1 MKTTTFNI
9 YKSTDGQLRLDN
21 HTSTY
26 KNEDWEQ
33 YLKDTNQTERLERL
47 LSMSSRKRSPKIWKL
62 RKSQDFLQWQE
73 GRDITITSE
82 LYGVASADHDGR
94 VPEWGI
100 KKAILEA
107 LRYGEK
113 EARYYP
119 TSNANKPAQERLVY
133 VFNYTF
139 KKKKYNRLSIES

>member
-1 MKTTTFNI
+1 MKTTTFNV
-9 YKSTDGQLRLDN
+9 YKSTDGRLRLDN
-21 HTSTY
+21 YTATY

-33 YLKDTNQTERLERL
+33 YLKDTDQAERLERL

-62 RKSQDFLQWQE
+62 RKSLDFLQWQL
-73 GRDITITSE
+73 GKDITISSE

-100 KKAILEA
+100 KRAILEA

-119 TSNANKPAQERLVY
+119 TSNDKKPAQEQLVY
-133 VFNYTF
+133 VFHYTF
-139 KKKKYNRLSIES
+139 VRQTET